1 MLVLRCKLQT
11 KPEIPSHQKASL
23 SNNIVCFWPSDLTFL
38 NPSSVK
44 WGNSVSVH
52 KGYWKRD
59 IDRGFSTALSMLE
72 VEQASFW
79 AAQHLSLLLLG
90 GPFIHPL
97 LSIVL

>member
-1 MLVLRCKLQT
+1 MLALRCKLQT
-11 KPEIPSHQKASL
+11 KPEIPSHQEASL

-38 NPSSVK
+38 DASSVK
-44 WGNSVSVH
+44 WGNNVSVH

-72 VEQASFW
+72 VEQA
-79 AAQHLSLLLLG
+79 AQHLSLLLLG